1 LQRAFN
7 EHNEKETHMTD
18 KKTRKKNV
26 KNTLQARAM
35 LVGVKQS
42 GVRKRVKVDEVT
54 YFVDQEYGSEEG
66 SGQYN
71 AELYGKHSPLK
82 PVGKVWRHWY
92 DHSHIHMTTMW
103 ESKMRLIAKP
113 GLSNWKAVATEMK
126 VEHDAMRDK
135 IASNWDAIIQAAEE
149 FQGQRKWAL
158 LKHLYP
164 TAEQFVAQ
172 TKVDI
177 VIRPIPN
184 VQDLRTSLSEVEVQ
198 EVERQ
203 LRETHMEGVKD
214 VYERLRDAT
223 AHVGERFANGKRKS
237 DAILGDATKLVAAL
251 EGLNIPD
258 ADGNVDEDLERIGT
272 EIAGELLDKNLD
284 EVWKDDDLKKE
295 KVSKANEITEELDSK
310 IKDLDDKLKGY
321 I

>member
-1 LQRAFN
+1 
-7 EHNEKETHMTD
+7 MTD

-26 KNTLQARAM
+26 NKAIQSRAM
-35 LVGVKQS
+35 LVGVKKT
-42 GVRKRVKVDEVT
+42 GVKMNVTMKEVSQ
-54 YFVDQEYGSEEG
+54 FVAQEYGSEEG
-66 SGQYN
+66 AGSYKAN
-71 AELYGKHSPLK
+71 LYGKNSLLK
-82 PVGKVWRHWY
+82 PLDTIYHSWY
-92 DHSHIHMTTMW
+92 DHAHKDRTRVW
-103 ESKMRLIAKP
+103 EAGMRIIAKP
-113 GLSNWKAVATEMK
+113 GLADWSAGAKGMEVEFDAKRSEM
-126 VEHDAMRDK
+126 
-135 IASNWDAIIQAAEE
+135 ASNWDTIIERCRE
-149 FQGQRKWAL
+149 MQGEQKWAVL
-158 LKHLYP
+158 RHFYP
-164 TAEQFVAQ
+164 TADQFVAQ
-172 TKVDI
+172 TTVQPI
-177 VIRPIPN
+177 IRPVPN

-203 LRETHMEGVKD
+203 LRETHMEGVRD

-223 AHVGERFANGKRKS
+223 AHVGERFTNGKRKS

-284 EVWKDDDLKKE
+284 EVWEDDDLKKE
-295 KVSKANEITEELDSK
+295 KASKANEITEELDSK

>member
-1 LQRAFN
+1 
-7 EHNEKETHMTD
+7 MTD

-42 GVRKRVKVDEVT
+42 GVRKTLSLREVT
-54 YFVDQEYGSEEG
+54 EFVNQEYGSEDG
-66 SGQYN
+66 SGDYG
-71 AELYGKHSPLK
+71 AKLYGKRSPLK
-82 PVGKVWRHWY
+82 PTDVIFHAWY
-92 DHSHIHMTTMW
+92 DHDHKDRTVAY
-103 ESKMRLIAKP
+103 ESGMRMIAKP
-113 GLSNWKAVATEMK
+113 GLSDWKSNVTGMI
-126 VEHDAMRDK
+126 VEHDAKRDQ
-135 IASNWDAIIQAAEE
+135 IAENWDQIIRDCQTLH
-149 FQGQRKWAL
+149 GPRKWTML
-158 LKHLYP
+158 SHLYP
-164 TAEQFVAQ
+164 TAEQYVAQ
-172 TKVDI
+172 TKVEI
-177 VIRPIPN
+177 VIRPLPN
-184 VQDLRTSLSEVEVQ
+184 VQDLRTSLSEIEVK
-198 EVERQ
+198 EIERQ

-223 AHVGERFANGKRKS
+223 AHVGERFTNGKRKS
-237 DAILGDATKLVAAL
+237 DAILGNVTSLVAAL

-295 KVSKANEITEELDSK
+295 KASKASEITEELDSK